1 MYGFKFSMQS
11 HNFGCCQMENKIRRK
26 PRILCLHSFRT
37 SGGIL
42 QKQISRWPANV
53 TGELDLVFADAPF
66 LAEGKSDV
74 EGIYDPPYFE
84 WFQSDKVQYNTPL
97 VLPGIFNFF

>member
-1 MYGFKFSMQS
+1 
-11 HNFGCCQMENKIRRK
+11 MENEIRRK

-37 SGGIL
+37 SGRIL
-42 QKQISRWPANV
+42 QKMISRWPESLS
-53 TGELDLVFADAPF
+53 GELDLVFADAPF
-66 LAEGKSDV
+66 PAEGKSDV

-97 VLPGIFNFF
+97 VIFTNFDFVVFI